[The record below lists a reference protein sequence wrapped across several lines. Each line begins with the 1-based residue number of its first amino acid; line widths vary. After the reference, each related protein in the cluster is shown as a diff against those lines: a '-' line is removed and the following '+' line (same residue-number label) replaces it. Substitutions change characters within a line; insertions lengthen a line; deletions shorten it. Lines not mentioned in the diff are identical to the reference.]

1 MKQTQ
6 ALLVSSCCQKHLI
19 FLHHPLLRSP
29 PEFLHQLG
37 ILYTSSAS
45 TASTF
50 LHLWFDFLKD
60 FESFSPPS
68 PVPMQM
74 TLQILVLINLLQTFN
89 SLNRISPQDFKS
101 VPGGLNVPDCPYSDI
116 ILKGAFCMRSLQ

>member
-1 MKQTQ
+1 MKQYETVTDTGTFGFQ
-6 ALLVSSCCQKHLI
+6 LLSKTFD

-50 LHLWFDFLKD
+50 LHLCKWR
-60 FESFSPPS
+60 
-68 PVPMQM
+68 QG
-74 TLQILVLINLLQTFN
+74 
-89 SLNRISPQDFKS
+89 ISP
-101 VPGGLNVPDCPYSDI
+101 
-116 ILKGAFCMRSLQ
+116 ILLLAVQ